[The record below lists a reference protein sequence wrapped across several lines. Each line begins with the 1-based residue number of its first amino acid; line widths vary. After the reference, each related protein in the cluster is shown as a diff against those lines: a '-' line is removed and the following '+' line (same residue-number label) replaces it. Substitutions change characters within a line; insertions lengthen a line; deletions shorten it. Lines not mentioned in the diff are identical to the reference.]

1 MRFRACIALLLYVS
15 ACATSAPSPQEPAA
29 RDPRLAN
36 LQRAAALP
44 WTDGGRCVVQ
54 EASQPWP
61 VLAERCYHAL
71 DHERVEFHDTTG
83 RCAVASAGAAA
94 MGLGVCVLAA
104 PEILV
109 GAVVVTGIV
118 VVGFAIKEALEE
130 ERRSRPQVRPLPGNV
145 PGARDTPGACNEA
158 RPAET
163 LAGTEAQ
170 AGAKGAGS
178 PSGAPRHRRAGAPS
192 QVRTHP
198 GAARRRG

>member
-1 MRFRACIALLLYVS
+1 MRLRACIALLLYVS
-15 ACATSAPSPQEPAA
+15 ACATSAPTPTQPVA

-36 LQRAAALP
+36 LQRAATLP

-71 DHERVEFHDTTG
+71 DHERVEFHDATG
-83 RCAVASAGAAA
+83 RCAVASAGVAA

-130 ERRSRPQVRPLPGNV
+130 ERRSRPQQAPTGNV
-145 PGARDTPGACNEA
+145 PGARDAPGACHEA

-170 AGAKGAGS
+170 AGAKRTGF
-178 PSGAPRHRRAGAPS
+178 PSS
-192 QVRTHP
+192 
-198 GAARRRG
+198 